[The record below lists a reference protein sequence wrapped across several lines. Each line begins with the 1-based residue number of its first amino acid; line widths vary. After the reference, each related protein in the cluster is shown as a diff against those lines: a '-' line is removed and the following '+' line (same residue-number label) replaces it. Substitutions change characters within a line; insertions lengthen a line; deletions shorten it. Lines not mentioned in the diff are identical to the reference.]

1 MNQTTWKQIT
11 PYLVA
16 VLIVIYFI
24 YILFGNGGS
33 DPSNDRASPSAGQ
46 NSAASEYQQSQATSN
61 SKEISLRD
69 VPREARDT
77 LQLIKQGGPFPYK
90 QDDTVFS
97 NREGLLPAKSSGYYH
112 EYTVV
117 TPGSPDRG
125 ARRIVAGKSGEYYYT
140 DDHYRSFKLVRE

>member
-1 MNQTTWKQIT
+1 MTQTTWKQIT

-24 YILFGNGGS
+24 YMLFGNGGS
-33 DPSNDRASPSAGQ
+33 DPSNDQSLPSTGQ
-46 NSAASEYQQSQATSN
+46 NSAATEYQQAQN
-61 SKEISLRD
+61 SKEISLCD
-69 VPREARDT
+69 VPREAKDT

>member
-24 YILFGNGGS
+24 YMLFGNGGS
-33 DPSNDRASPSAGQ
+33 DSSNDQSSPSAGQ
-46 NSAASEYQQSQATSN
+46 NSVATEYQQDQN